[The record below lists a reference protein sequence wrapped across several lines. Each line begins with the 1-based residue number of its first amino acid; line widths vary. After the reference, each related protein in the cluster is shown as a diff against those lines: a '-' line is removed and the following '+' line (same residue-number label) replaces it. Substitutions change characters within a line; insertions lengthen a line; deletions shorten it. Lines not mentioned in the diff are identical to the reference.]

1 MFFFFF
7 LEGGVFV
14 GGSRTRFYF
23 STFADINKKDFA
35 YSYQQEDAM
44 PTVSAL
50 GALIA
55 LIVAIF
61 LILKKVSP
69 AYGML
74 AGALVGGLVGGADL
88 SQTVSLMIGGAQGIT
103 TAVMRILAAGVLAG
117 VLIESGAA
125 NTIAE
130 TITNKLGE
138 TRALLALALATLI
151 LTAVGVFID
160 VAVITV
166 SPIALALARRTDLSK
181 PAILL
186 AMIGG
191 GKAGNLMSPNP
202 NAIAAADTFHLPL
215 TSVMMAGIIPA
226 IFGLILTYF
235 LAKRLRNKGSRV
247 SAQEVVVVETQNL
260 PSFLTALVAPLVAIF
275 LLALRPLADIKVDP
289 LIALPLGGL
298 IGALCMGKL
307 RQANNYA
314 ISGLGKMAPVAI
326 MLLGTGALA
335 GIIANSGMKD
345 VLIEGLKH
353 SGLPSY
359 ILAPISGALMSL
371 ATASTT
377 AGTAVA
383 SNVFSS
389 TLLELGVSS
398 LAGAAMIH
406 AGATVFDHMP
416 HGSFFHATGGS
427 VNMDMKER
435 LKLIPYES
443 AVGLIMT
450 IVSTLIFGVF
460 N

>member
-1 MFFFFF
+1 M
-7 LEGGVFV
+7 
-14 GGSRTRFYF
+14 T
-23 STFADINKKDFA
+23 
-35 YSYQQEDAM
+35 
-44 PTVSAL
+44 TVSAI
-50 GALIA
+50 GALVA

-74 AGALVGGLVGGADL
+74 VGALVGGLIGGADL

-125 NTIAE
+125 NSIAE

-138 TRALLALALATLI
+138 TRALLALALATMI
-151 LTAVGVFID
+151 LTAVGVFVD

-166 SPIALALARRTDLSK
+166 SPIALALSRRSDLSK
-181 PAILL
+181 AAILL

-191 GKAGNLMSPNP
+191 GKAGNIMSPNP

-226 IFGLILTYF
+226 LFGLILTYF
-235 LAKRLRNKGSRV
+235 LAKRLINKGSKV
-247 SAQEVVVVETQNL
+247 TDKEVIVLETQNL
-260 PSFLTALVAPLVAIF
+260 PSFLTALVAPLVAIL
-275 LLALRPLADIKVDP
+275 LLALRPLFDIKVDP

-307 RQANNYA
+307 RNINSYA
-314 ISGLGKMAPVAI
+314 INGLSKMTPVAI

-335 GIIANSGMKD
+335 GIIANSGLKE
-345 VLIEGLKH
+345 VLIQGLEH

-359 ILAPISGALMSL
+359 ILAPISGVLMSL

-427 VNMDMKER
+427 VNMDIKER

-443 AVGLIMT
+443 AVGLMMT
-450 IVSTLIFGVF
+450 IVSTLIFSVF
-460 N
+460 KF

>member
-1 MFFFFF
+1 M
-7 LEGGVFV
+7 
-14 GGSRTRFYF
+14 T
-23 STFADINKKDFA
+23 
-35 YSYQQEDAM
+35 
-44 PTVSAL
+44 TVSAIV
-50 GALIA
+50 ALVS

-69 AYGML
+69 VYGML
-74 AGALVGGLVGGADL
+74 VGALVGGLIGGADL

-125 NTIAE
+125 NSIAE

-138 TRALLALALATLI
+138 TRALLALALATMI
-151 LTAVGVFID
+151 LTAVGVFVD

-166 SPIALALARRTDLSK
+166 SPIALALSRRSDLSK
-181 PAILL
+181 AAILL

-191 GKAGNLMSPNP
+191 GKAGNIMSPNP

-226 IFGLILTYF
+226 LFGLILTYF
-235 LAKRLRNKGSRV
+235 LAKRLINKGSKV
-247 SAQEVVVVETQNL
+247 TDKEVIVLETQNL
-260 PSFLTALVAPLVAIF
+260 PSFLTALVAPLVAIL
-275 LLALRPLADIKVDP
+275 LLALRPLFDIKVDP

-307 RQANNYA
+307 RNINSYA
-314 ISGLGKMAPVAI
+314 INGLSKMTPVAI

-335 GIIANSGMKD
+335 GIIANSGLKE
-345 VLIEGLKH
+345 VLIQGLEH
-353 SGLPSY
+353 SGLPSF
-359 ILAPISGALMSL
+359 ILAPISGVLMSL

-427 VNMDMKER
+427 VNMDIKER

-443 AVGLIMT
+443 VVGLMMT

-460 N
+460 KF

>member
-1 MFFFFF
+1 
-7 LEGGVFV
+7 
-14 GGSRTRFYF
+14 
-23 STFADINKKDFA
+23 
-35 YSYQQEDAM
+35 M
-44 PTVSAL
+44 PTVTAL

-74 AGALVGGLVGGADL
+74 VGALVGGLVGGADL

-235 LAKRLRNKGSRV
+235 LAKRLRSKGSRV
-247 SAQEVVVVETQNL
+247 SAQEVVTVETQNL

-335 GIIANSGMKD
+335 GIIANSSMKD

>member
-1 MFFFFF
+1 
-7 LEGGVFV
+7 
-14 GGSRTRFYF
+14 
-23 STFADINKKDFA
+23 
-35 YSYQQEDAM
+35 
-44 PTVSAL
+44 
-50 GALIA
+50 
-55 LIVAIF
+55 
-61 LILKKVSP
+61 
-69 AYGML
+69 ML
-74 AGALVGGLVGGADL
+74 VGALVGGLIGGADL

-125 NTIAE
+125 NSIAE

-138 TRALLALALATLI
+138 TRALLALALATMI
-151 LTAVGVFID
+151 LTAVGVFVD

-166 SPIALALARRTDLSK
+166 SPIALALSRRSDLSK
-181 PAILL
+181 AAILL

-191 GKAGNLMSPNP
+191 GKAGNIMSPNP

-226 IFGLILTYF
+226 LFGLILTYF
-235 LAKRLRNKGSRV
+235 LAKRLINKGSKV
-247 SAQEVVVVETQNL
+247 TDKEVIVLETQNL
-260 PSFLTALVAPLVAIF
+260 PSFLTALVAPLVAIL
-275 LLALRPLADIKVDP
+275 LLALRPLFDIKVDP

-307 RQANNYA
+307 RNINSYA
-314 ISGLGKMAPVAI
+314 INGLSKMTPVAI

-335 GIIANSGMKD
+335 GIIANSGLKE
-345 VLIEGLKH
+345 VLIQGLEH

-359 ILAPISGALMSL
+359 ILAPISGVLMSL

-427 VNMDMKER
+427 VNMDIKER

-443 AVGLIMT
+443 AVGLMMT

-460 N
+460 KF

>member
-1 MFFFFF
+1 M
-7 LEGGVFV
+7 
-14 GGSRTRFYF
+14 T
-23 STFADINKKDFA
+23 
-35 YSYQQEDAM
+35 
-44 PTVSAL
+44 TVSAI
-50 GALIA
+50 GALVE

-74 AGALVGGLVGGADL
+74 VGALVGGLIGGADL

-125 NTIAE
+125 NSIAE

-138 TRALLALALATLI
+138 TRALLALALATMI
-151 LTAVGVFID
+151 LTAVGVFVD

-166 SPIALALARRTDLSK
+166 SPIALALSRRSDLSK
-181 PAILL
+181 AAILL

-191 GKAGNLMSPNP
+191 GKAGNIMSPNP

-226 IFGLILTYF
+226 LFGLILTYF
-235 LAKRLRNKGSRV
+235 LAKRLINKGSKV
-247 SAQEVVVVETQNL
+247 TDKEVIVLETQNL
-260 PSFLTALVAPLVAIF
+260 PSFLTALVAPLVAIL
-275 LLALRPLADIKVDP
+275 LLALRPLFDIKVDP

-307 RQANNYA
+307 RNINSYA
-314 ISGLGKMAPVAI
+314 INGLSKMTPVAI

-335 GIIANSGMKD
+335 GIIANSGLKE
-345 VLIEGLKH
+345 VLIQGLEH

-359 ILAPISGALMSL
+359 ILAPISGVLMSL

-427 VNMDMKER
+427 VNMDIKER

-443 AVGLIMT
+443 AVGLMMT

-460 N
+460 KF

>member
-1 MFFFFF
+1 M
-7 LEGGVFV
+7 
-14 GGSRTRFYF
+14 T
-23 STFADINKKDFA
+23 
-35 YSYQQEDAM
+35 
-44 PTVSAL
+44 TVSAI
-50 GALIA
+50 GALVA

-69 AYGML
+69 VYGML
-74 AGALVGGLVGGADL
+74 VGALVGGLIGGADL

-125 NTIAE
+125 NSIAE

-138 TRALLALALATLI
+138 TRALLALALATMI
-151 LTAVGVFID
+151 LTAVGVFVD

-166 SPIALALARRTDLSK
+166 SPIALALSRRSDLSK
-181 PAILL
+181 AAILL

-191 GKAGNLMSPNP
+191 GKAGNIMSPNP

-226 IFGLILTYF
+226 LFGLILTYF
-235 LAKRLRNKGSRV
+235 LAKRLINKGSKV
-247 SAQEVVVVETQNL
+247 TDKEVIVLETQNL
-260 PSFLTALVAPLVAIF
+260 PSFLTALVAPLVAIL
-275 LLALRPLADIKVDP
+275 LLALRPLFDIKVDP

-307 RQANNYA
+307 RNINSYA
-314 ISGLGKMAPVAI
+314 INGLSKMTPVAI

-335 GIIANSGMKD
+335 GIIANSGLKE
-345 VLIEGLKH
+345 VLIQGLEH

-359 ILAPISGALMSL
+359 ILAPISGVLMSL

-427 VNMDMKER
+427 VNMDIKER

-443 AVGLIMT
+443 AVGLMMT

-460 N
+460 KF

>member
-1 MFFFFF
+1 M
-7 LEGGVFV
+7 
-14 GGSRTRFYF
+14 T
-23 STFADINKKDFA
+23 
-35 YSYQQEDAM
+35 
-44 PTVSAL
+44 TVSAI
-50 GALIA
+50 GALVA

-74 AGALVGGLVGGADL
+74 VGALVGGLIGGADL

-125 NTIAE
+125 NSIAE

-138 TRALLALALATLI
+138 TRALLALALATMI
-151 LTAVGVFID
+151 LTAVGVFVD

-166 SPIALALARRTDLSK
+166 SPIALALARRSNLSK
-181 PAILL
+181 AAILL

-191 GKAGNLMSPNP
+191 GKAGNIMSSNP

-226 IFGLILTYF
+226 LFGLILTYF
-235 LAKRLRNKGSRV
+235 LAKRLINKGSKV
-247 SAQEVVVVETQNL
+247 TDKEVIVLETQNL
-260 PSFLTALVAPLVAIF
+260 PSFLTALVAPLVAIL
-275 LLALRPLADIKVDP
+275 LLALRPLFDIKVDP

-307 RQANNYA
+307 RNINSYA
-314 ISGLGKMAPVAI
+314 INGLSKMTPVAI

-335 GIIANSGMKD
+335 GIIANSGLKE
-345 VLIEGLKH
+345 VLIQGLEH

-389 TLLELGVSS
+389 TLLELGISS

-427 VNMDMKER
+427 VNMDIKER

-443 AVGLIMT
+443 AVGLMMT

-460 N
+460 KF

>member
-1 MFFFFF
+1 M
-7 LEGGVFV
+7 
-14 GGSRTRFYF
+14 T
-23 STFADINKKDFA
+23 
-35 YSYQQEDAM
+35 
-44 PTVSAL
+44 TVSAI
-50 GALIA
+50 GALVA

-74 AGALVGGLVGGADL
+74 VGALVGGLIGGADL

-117 VLIESGAA
+117 LLIESGAA
-125 NTIAE
+125 NSIAE

-138 TRALLALALATLI
+138 TRALLALALATMI
-151 LTAVGVFID
+151 LTAVGVFVD

-166 SPIALALARRTDLSK
+166 SPIALALSRRSDLSK
-181 PAILL
+181 AAILL

-191 GKAGNLMSPNP
+191 GKAGNIMSPNP

-226 IFGLILTYF
+226 LFGLILTYF
-235 LAKRLRNKGSRV
+235 LAKRLINKGSKV
-247 SAQEVVVVETQNL
+247 TDKEVIVLETQNL
-260 PSFLTALVAPLVAIF
+260 PSFLTALVAPLVAIL
-275 LLALRPLADIKVDP
+275 LLALRPLFDIKVDP

-307 RQANNYA
+307 RNINSYA
-314 ISGLGKMAPVAI
+314 INGLSKMTPVAI

-335 GIIANSGMKD
+335 GIIANSGLKE
-345 VLIEGLKH
+345 VLIQGLEH

-359 ILAPISGALMSL
+359 ILAPISGVLMSL

-427 VNMDMKER
+427 VNMDIKER

-443 AVGLIMT
+443 AVGLMMT

-460 N
+460 KF

>member
-1 MFFFFF
+1 M
-7 LEGGVFV
+7 
-14 GGSRTRFYF
+14 T
-23 STFADINKKDFA
+23 
-35 YSYQQEDAM
+35 
-44 PTVSAL
+44 TVSAL
-50 GALIA
+50 GAVIA
-55 LIVAIF
+55 LAVAIL

-74 AGALVGGLVGGADL
+74 AGALIGGLVGGADL
-88 SQTVSLMIGGAQGIT
+88 VQTVSLMIGGAQGIT

-117 VLIESGAA
+117 VLIDSGAA

-138 TRALLALALATLI
+138 ARALLALALATMI
-151 LTAVGVFID
+151 LTAVGVFVD

-191 GKAGNLMSPNP
+191 GKAGNIMSPNP
-202 NAIAAADTFHLPL
+202 NAIAASDTFHQPL

-226 IFGLILTYF
+226 VFGVILTYF
-235 LAKRLRNKGSRV
+235 LAKRLIRRGSKV
-247 SAQEVVVVETQNL
+247 TSQEVIVVEKHDL
-260 PSFLTALVAPLVAIF
+260 PHFGTAIVAPLCAIL
-275 LLALRPLADIKVDP
+275 LLALRPLFGIKVDP
-289 LIALPLGGL
+289 LIALPAGGL
-298 IGALCMGKL
+298 VGALCMGKI
-307 RQANNYA
+307 RHTNNYA

-335 GIIANSGMKD
+335 GIIANSGLKD
-345 VLIEGLKH
+345 VLIQGLEH

-359 ILAPISGALMSL
+359 ILAPISGVLMSL

-383 SNVFSS
+383 SNVFSGI
-389 TLLELGVSS
+389 LLELGVSS
-398 LAGAAMIH
+398 LAAAAMIH

-427 VNMDMKER
+427 VNMDIKER

-460 N
+460 NWFWEVL

>member
-1 MFFFFF
+1 M
-7 LEGGVFV
+7 
-14 GGSRTRFYF
+14 T
-23 STFADINKKDFA
+23 
-35 YSYQQEDAM
+35 
-44 PTVSAL
+44 TVSAI
-50 GALIA
+50 GALVA

-74 AGALVGGLVGGADL
+74 VGALVGGLIGGADL

-125 NTIAE
+125 NSIAE

-138 TRALLALALATLI
+138 TRALLALALATMI
-151 LTAVGVFID
+151 LTAVGVFVD

-166 SPIALALARRTDLSK
+166 SPIALALSRRSDLSK
-181 PAILL
+181 AAILL

-191 GKAGNLMSPNP
+191 GKAGNIMSPNP

-226 IFGLILTYF
+226 LFGLILTYF
-235 LAKRLRNKGSRV
+235 LAKRLINKGSKV
-247 SAQEVVVVETQNL
+247 TDKEVIVLETQNL
-260 PSFLTALVAPLVAIF
+260 PSFLTALVAPLVAIL
-275 LLALRPLADIKVDP
+275 LLALRPLFDIKVDP

-307 RQANNYA
+307 RNINSYA
-314 ISGLGKMAPVAI
+314 INGLSKMTPVAI

-335 GIIANSGMKD
+335 GIIANSGLKE
-345 VLIEGLKH
+345 VLIQGLEH

-359 ILAPISGALMSL
+359 ILAPISGVLMSL

-427 VNMDMKER
+427 VNMDIKER

-443 AVGLIMT
+443 AVGLMMT
-450 IVSTLIFGVF
+450 IASTLIFGVF
-460 N
+460 KF

>member
-1 MFFFFF
+1 M
-7 LEGGVFV
+7 
-14 GGSRTRFYF
+14 T
-23 STFADINKKDFA
+23 
-35 YSYQQEDAM
+35 
-44 PTVSAL
+44 TVSAI
-50 GALIA
+50 GALVA

-74 AGALVGGLVGGADL
+74 VGALVGGLIGGADL
-88 SQTVSLMIGGAQGIT
+88 SQTVSLMIGSAQGIT

-125 NTIAE
+125 NSIAE

-138 TRALLALALATLI
+138 TRALLALALATMI
-151 LTAVGVFID
+151 LTAVGVFVD

-166 SPIALALARRTDLSK
+166 SPIALALARRSDLSK
-181 PAILL
+181 AAILL
-186 AMIGG
+186 AMIGA
-191 GKAGNLMSPNP
+191 GKAGNIMSPNP

-226 IFGLILTYF
+226 LFGLILTYF
-235 LAKRLRNKGSRV
+235 LAKRLINKGSKV
-247 SAQEVVVVETQNL
+247 TDKEVIVLETQNL
-260 PSFLTALVAPLVAIF
+260 PSFLTALVAPLVAIL
-275 LLALRPLADIKVDP
+275 LLALRPLFDIKVDP

-307 RQANNYA
+307 RNINSYA
-314 ISGLGKMAPVAI
+314 INGLSKMTPVAI

-335 GIIANSGMKD
+335 GIIANSGLKE
-345 VLIEGLKH
+345 VLIQGLEH

-389 TLLELGVSS
+389 TLLELGISS

-427 VNMDMKER
+427 VNMDIKER

-443 AVGLIMT
+443 AVGLMMT

-460 N
+460 KF